1 MYIFLVLKPQN
12 SNTTHCLSVSLLC
25 HKRFYFDHCVL
36 LLFTV
41 IIYYASRRKLLA
53 DVVCVSEWEI
63 ARSSSFQAFYADFGD
78 YSKEKERERDSF
90 WGKAASGTLC
100 GCNRILVWPVYYLQK
115 KIMIFFQI
123 QWKLTNQLLH
133 WRWNSKVL
141 YIGGLMEHFF
151 EENTLFRLFIK
162 QD

>member
-1 MYIFLVLKPQN
+1 MYIYFYVLKPQN

-36 LLFTV
+36 LLFTVV

-78 YSKEKERERDSF
+78 YSKEKERERETHFEVKLQAEHSV
-90 WGKAASGTLC
+90 AATE
-100 GCNRILVWPVYYLQK
+100 Y
-115 KIMIFFQI
+115 
-123 QWKLTNQLLH
+123 
-133 WRWNSKVL
+133 
-141 YIGGLMEHFF
+141 
-151 EENTLFRLFIK
+151 
-162 QD
+162 